1 MTNVKTT
8 VIGSYPIKIDNM
20 DLIRSYFSQKNILWK
35 NYIKTAVKDMVDA
48 GIHII
53 ADGQIRDPFV
63 NIFTRKLKG
72 CRVRERTEIIDKI
85 EYKNQITIND
95 QEYVKSL
102 IPKDRLLLGLITGPY
117 TLTKSSID
125 LFYNNEKEIAF
136 DFAKALN
143 KEARILQK
151 KVDIISIDEPFFS
164 MGIPEYGNDLI
175 KTVKK
180 GISGVTRL
188 HCCGNVTDVIPQL
201 LDLPIDI
208 LSCEFKAQPK
218 LFDEF
223 KKYNISKKIC
233 LGCVRSDRVE
243 IENVEEV
250 KNHIKRGIDVFG
262 EKIEQLSPDCGLKM
276 LPRDVAYQKLKN
288 LVKAYECVYER

>member
-8 VIGSYPIKIDNM
+8 VIGSYPIKINNM
-20 DLIRSYFSQKNILWK
+20 DIIRSYFSQKDILWK

-72 CRVRERTEIIDKI
+72 CRIRARTEIIDKI

-125 LFYNNEKEIAF
+125 LFYNNEKEMAF

-175 KTVKK
+175 KTVLDDK
-180 GISGVTRL
+180 GNGEDKE
-188 HCCGNVTDVIPQL
+188 G
-201 LDLPIDI
+201 
-208 LSCEFKAQPK
+208 LS
-218 LFDEF
+218 D
-223 KKYNISKKIC
+223 
-233 LGCVRSDRVE
+233 
-243 IENVEEV
+243 
-250 KNHIKRGIDVFG
+250 
-262 EKIEQLSPDCGLKM
+262 
-276 LPRDVAYQKLKN
+276 
-288 LVKAYECVYER
+288 